1 MAGMEPRIASSFPR
15 RTRAARP
22 RLVDFADPAVWAWLA
37 VAVMLVV
44 PALSVLA

>member
-1 MAGMEPRIASSFPR
+1 ME
-15 RTRAARP
+15 TRLATSLSRRP
-22 RLVDFADPAVWAWLA
+22 RGAHPKRVDFADPAVWAWLA

>member
-1 MAGMEPRIASSFPR
+1 MEPRFAASFPR
-15 RTRAARP
+15 RARSAQAK
-22 RLVDFADPAVWAWLA
+22 LIDFADPAVWAWLA

>member
-1 MAGMEPRIASSFPR
+1 MDPRIAASFPR
-15 RTRAARP
+15 RRRSGRS
-22 RLVDFADPAVWAWLA
+22 RLIDFADPAVWAWLA